1 MHVGKKL
8 VVGWMR
14 WTEIRHAGA
23 AALVCA
29 FLLLAAGASGQA
41 GKAGAPQ
48 ADPAQPGAGAAQGGQ
63 RLTAGP
69 TYTSADGK
77 SADGKGSD
85 GKPDPKFPNVDVVF
99 TLSGPDGSPIAAKP
113 GDLKLF
119 SQGTELGT
127 ATAIHTFEQTGHGL
141 TAILAL
147 DASGSMRGAP
157 INAIHATI
165 AKFVGQARTQDRVE
179 VVTFADETKY
189 DVPFGASQDAL
200 KQELETVQPR
210 GKFTHLYDGLLDA
223 MDQFKGNQ
231 PKRRQIVVISDG
243 HDEGSTHT
251 LADVVVKA
259 NKQNVVIDAI
269 GLTRDRGEF
278 LTSLQQMANDT
289 GGTYRRAMTAD
300 DLDHDIDAGIQA
312 NRQTP
317 VASFKTAH
325 LAADN
330 ALHSTQLRWKPGNLT
345 AAAFVNT
352 PQRSWWQNPL
362 VWVLG
367 GCFLAGMVLLAIS
380 WFGSKSGAKG
390 NAATAAPVPAPPP
403 VPSAFAPAPPPMN
416 PRQTP
421 TTFEGSSG
429 SGSRTP
435 TAPET
440 LPAPGAFAPRAGK
453 PAVTSIEPQFPAAG
467 TAQIAIGTGDT
478 AEKLSPGKD
487 ILGRERN
494 KTRLAAFF
502 DAPNEGP
509 YALIRVQNGEMAGMA
524 IPMTFAIFSLG
535 ALAGNSLILP
545 GDETI
550 SGQHLRF
557 FWEGSIL
564 KVEDLNSTNGT
575 FLNAARLG
583 PGRQL
588 LRPGDE
594 VRVGQ
599 TVLVLDRV

>member
-1 MHVGKKL
+1 MRVGKKL
-8 VVGWMR
+8 NLS
-14 WTEIRHAGA
+14 WTKTRHNGA
-23 AALVCA
+23 AALAGA
-29 FLLLAAGASGQA
+29 FLLLTSAGALGQA
-41 GKAGAPQ
+41 AA
-48 ADPAQPGAGAAQGGQ
+48 AQAQGGQ

-69 TYTSADGK
+69 TYSSADGK
-77 SADGKGSD
+77 S
-85 GKPDPKFPNVDVVF
+85 DPKFPNVDVVF
-99 TLSGPDGSPIAAKP
+99 TLIGADGKPIPAKP

-127 ATAIHTFEQTGHGL
+127 ATSIQTFEQTKHGL

-157 INAIHATI
+157 INAIHSTI
-165 AKFVGQARTQDRVE
+165 AKFVGQARKQDQVE

-189 DVPFGASQDAL
+189 DVPFGSTQDAM

-223 MDQFKGNQ
+223 MDQFKSSQ

-259 NKQNVVIDAI
+259 NKLNVAIDAI

-289 GGTYRRAMTAD
+289 GGTYQRAMNAD
-300 DLDHDIDAGIQA
+300 DLDHEMDAGIKATQ
-312 NRQTP
+312 QTP

-330 ALHSTQLRWKPGNLT
+330 ALHSTQLKWKPGNLT
-345 AAAFVNT
+345 ATAFVST

-367 GCFLAGMVLLAIS
+367 GCFLAGIVLLAIS
-380 WFGSKSGAKG
+380 WFGSKGKAVV
-390 NAATAAPVPAPPP
+390 AAAAPVPPP
-403 VPSAFAPAPPPMN
+403 VPPGFAPAPPSVS
-416 PRQTP
+416 PRPAP
-421 TTFEGSSG
+421 TSYEGSSG
-429 SGSRTP
+429 PGGRTP
-435 TAPET
+435 TAPDT
-440 LPAPGAFAPRAGK
+440 VPAPGAFAPRAGK
-453 PAVTSIEPQFPAAG
+453 PAVTSVEPPLPFGG
-467 TAQIAIGTGDT
+467 TAQVPVGTGD
-478 AEKLSPGKD
+478 AAGKVHPD
-487 ILGRERN
+487 ILGKDRG
-494 KTRLAAFF
+494 KTKLAAFF
-502 DAPNEGP
+502 DAPDAGP
-509 YALIRVQNGEMAGMA
+509 YALIRVQNGEMAGMT
-524 IPMTFAIFSLG
+524 IPMTTATFILG
-535 ALAGNSLILP
+535 ALGGNSLILP
-545 GDETI
+545 GDTTI
-550 SGQHLRF
+550 SGQHLKF

-575 FLNAARLG
+575 FLNTMRLG

-594 VRVGQ
+594 VRIGQ

>member
-1 MHVGKKL
+1 MLAGKKL
-8 VVGWMR
+8 GLN
-14 WTEIRHAGA
+14 WTRTRHICAGA
-23 AALVCA
+23 LALA
-29 FLLLAAGASGQA
+29 FLLLWAVDGRGQA
-41 GKAGAPQ
+41 P
-48 ADPAQPGAGAAQGGQ
+48 AAQAAAAPGKPQ
-63 RLTAGP
+63 FTAGP

-77 SADGKGSD
+77 SSD
-85 GKPDPKFPNVDVVF
+85 GKSDPKFPNVDVVF
-99 TLSGPDGSPIAAKP
+99 TLIGADGKPIQAKP

-127 ATAIHTFEQTGHGL
+127 ANSIHTFEQTGHGL

-189 DVPFGASQDAL
+189 DVPFGSSQDAM
-200 KQELETVQPR
+200 KQELQTVQPR
-210 GKFTHLYDGLLDA
+210 GKFTHLFDGLLDA
-223 MDQFKGNQ
+223 MDQFKNNQ

-243 HDEGSTHT
+243 HDEGSTKT

-259 NKQNVVIDAI
+259 NKLNVTIDAI
-269 GLTRDRGEF
+269 GLTRDHGEY
-278 LTSLQQMANDT
+278 LTNLQQMAEDT
-289 GGTYRRAMTAD
+289 GGTYRRAMNAG
-300 DLDHDIDAGIQA
+300 DLDREIDAGILA
-312 NRQTP
+312 NRQTQ

-330 ALHSTQLRWKPGNLT
+330 ALHSTLLKWKPGNLS
-345 AAAFVNT
+345 APAFVST

-367 GCFLAGMVLLAIS
+367 GCFLAGIVLLAIS
-380 WFGSKSGAKG
+380 WFGSKSKG
-390 NAATAAPVPAPPP
+390 SAAVAPPTPLPPP
-403 VPSAFAPAPPPMN
+403 VPAGFAP
-416 PRQTP
+416 TP
-421 TTFEGSSG
+421 TALSPRPTPTSFEGNSG
-429 SGSRTP
+429 PGGRTP

-440 LPAPGAFAPRAGK
+440 PQAPGAFAPRAGK
-453 PAVTSIEPQFPAAG
+453 PAVTSVEAQLPFSG
-467 TAQIAIGTGDT
+467 TAQVPVGTGE
-478 AEKLSPGKD
+478 AAAKVNPD
-487 ILGRERN
+487 ILGKDRG

-502 DAPNEGP
+502 DAPDAGP
-509 YALIRVQNGEMAGMA
+509 YALIRVQNGEMAGMT
-524 IPMTFAIFSLG
+524 IPMTSVTFSLG

-545 GDETI
+545 GDATI
-550 SGQHLRF
+550 SGQHLKL

-564 KVEDLNSTNGT
+564 KVEDLGSTNGT
-575 FLNAARLG
+575 FLNTLRLG

-594 VRVGQ
+594 VRIGQ
-599 TVLVLDRV
+599 TVLVLDRA

>member
-1 MHVGKKL
+1 MLVGKKL
-8 VVGWMR
+8 VVSWMNG
-14 WTEIRHAGA
+14 TGMRHTGA

-29 FLLLAAGASGQA
+29 FVLLTATSAPGQVPKAKAAPAQAGAGQ
-41 GKAGAPQ
+41 P
-48 ADPAQPGAGAAQGGQ
+48 DPAPGGQ
-63 RLTAGP
+63 RMTAGP

-77 SADGKGSD
+77 SSD
-85 GKPDPKFPNVDVVF
+85 GKSDPKFPNVDVVF
-99 TLSGPDGSPIAAKP
+99 TLTGPDGQPIQAKP

-127 ATAIHTFEQTGHGL
+127 ATSIHTFEQTGHGL

-259 NKQNVVIDAI
+259 NKLSVVIDGI
-269 GLTRDRGEF
+269 GLTRDHGEF

-289 GGTYRRAMTAD
+289 GGTYQRAMTAE

-317 VASFKTAH
+317 VASFKTQH

-345 AAAFVNT
+345 ATAFVST
-352 PQRSWWQNPL
+352 PQRNWWQNPL

-390 NAATAAPVPAPPP
+390 QAAGVAPAAPLPPPPP
-403 VPSAFAPAPPPMN
+403 VPAGFAPAPPLVA

-421 TTFEGSSG
+421 TTFESKSG
-429 SGSRTP
+429 PGGRTP

-453 PAVTSIEPQFPAAG
+453 PAVTSIESQFPMAG
-467 TAQIAIGTGDT
+467 TAQVEIGAGE
-478 AEKLSPGKD
+478 AAGKLGAGKD
-487 ILGRERN
+487 ILGKERG

-502 DAPNEGP
+502 DAPDGGP
-509 YALIRVQNGEMAGMA
+509 YALIRVQNGDMAGTT
-524 IPMTFAIFSLG
+524 IPMTATTFSLG

-545 GDETI
+545 GDATI
-550 SGQHLRF
+550 SGQHLKF

-575 FLNAARLG
+575 FLNTMRLS

-594 VRVGQ
+594 VRIGQ

>member
-1 MHVGKKL
+1 MLVGKRLGLSWIK
-8 VVGWMR
+8 
-14 WTEIRHAGA
+14 TRHAGA
-23 AALVCA
+23 AALAGA
-29 FLLLAAGASGQA
+29 FLLLTSIGALGQA
-41 GKAGAPQ
+41 SNGQ
-48 ADPAQPGAGAAQGGQ
+48 AQGGQ

-77 SADGKGSD
+77 S
-85 GKPDPKFPNVDVVF
+85 DPKFPNVDVVF
-99 TLSGPDGSPIAAKP
+99 TLSGPDGKPIAVKP
-113 GDLKLF
+113 ADLKLF

-165 AKFVGQARTQDRVE
+165 AKFVGQARKQDQVE

-189 DVPFGASQDAL
+189 DVPFGSSQDAM
-200 KQELETVQPR
+200 KQQLETVQPR

-223 MDQFKGNQ
+223 MDQFKSTQ

-243 HDEGSTHT
+243 HDEGSKHT

-269 GLTRDRGEF
+269 GLTRDHGEY

-289 GGTYRRAMTAD
+289 GGTYQRAMTAE
-300 DLDHDIDAGIQA
+300 DLDREIDAGIQA

-317 VASFKTAH
+317 VASFKSAH
-325 LAADN
+325 LAADG
-330 ALHSTQLRWKPGNLT
+330 TQHTTLLKWKPGNLT
-345 AAAFVNT
+345 ATAFVNT
-352 PQRSWWQNPL
+352 PLRSWWQNPL

-367 GCFLAGMVLLAIS
+367 GCFLAGIVLLAIS
-380 WFGSKSGAKG
+380 WFGSKSKG
-390 NAATAAPVPAPPP
+390 NAAVATPAPLPPP
-403 VPSAFAPAPPPMN
+403 VPAGFAP
-416 PRQTP
+416 TP
-421 TTFEGSSG
+421 TAVSPRPAPTSYEASSG
-429 SGSRTP
+429 LGGRTP
-435 TAPET
+435 TAPDS
-440 LPAPGAFAPRAGK
+440 AQASGAFGPRAGK
-453 PAVTSIEPQFPAAG
+453 PAVTSVEPQFPFSG
-467 TAQIAIGTGDT
+467 TAQVPVVSDDATG
-478 AEKLSPGKD
+478 KVNPGKD
-487 ILGRERN
+487 ILGKERG

-502 DAPNEGP
+502 DAPDAGP
-509 YALIRVQNGEMAGMA
+509 YALIRVQSGEMAGIT
-524 IPMTFAIFSLG
+524 IPMTSATFSLG
-535 ALAGNSLILP
+535 ALGGNSLILP
-545 GDETI
+545 GDATI
-550 SGQHLRF
+550 SGQHLKF

-564 KVEDLNSTNGT
+564 KVEDLGSTNGT

-594 VRVGQ
+594 VRIGQ

>member
-1 MHVGKKL
+1 MRVGKML
-8 VVGWMR
+8 GLS
-14 WTEIRHAGA
+14 WTKKWHIGA

-29 FLLLAAGASGQA
+29 FLLLTSTGAPGQAASGQ
-41 GKAGAPQ
+41 
-48 ADPAQPGAGAAQGGQ
+48 
-63 RLTAGP
+63 RMTAGP

-77 SADGKGSD
+77 S
-85 GKPDPKFPNVDVVF
+85 DPKFPNVDVVF
-99 TLSGPDGSPIAAKP
+99 TLIGTDGKPIAAKP
-113 GDLKLF
+113 ADLKLF

-165 AKFVGQARTQDRVE
+165 AKFVGQARKQDQVE

-189 DVPFGASQDAL
+189 DVPFGSSQDAM
-200 KQELETVQPR
+200 KQELETVAPR

-223 MDQFKGNQ
+223 MDQFKSTQ

-243 HDEGSTHT
+243 HDEGSKHT

-259 NKQNVVIDAI
+259 NKQNVTIDAI
-269 GLTRDRGEF
+269 GLTRDHGEY

-289 GGTYRRAMTAD
+289 GGTYQRAMNAD
-300 DLDHDIDAGIQA
+300 DLDREMDAGIKATQ
-312 NRQTP
+312 QTP

-325 LAADN
+325 LAADG
-330 ALHSTQLRWKPGNLT
+330 ALHSTQLKWKPGNLMAT
-345 AAAFVNT
+345 AFVNT
-352 PQRSWWQNPL
+352 PQRKWWQNPL

-367 GCFLAGMVLLAIS
+367 GCFLAGIVLLAIS
-380 WFGSKSGAKG
+380 WFGSKSKG
-390 NAATAAPVPAPPP
+390 NAVVAVPAPLPPP
-403 VPSAFAPAPPPMN
+403 VPAGFAP
-416 PRQTP
+416 TP
-421 TTFEGSSG
+421 TAVSPRSTPTSYEGSSG
-429 SGSRTP
+429 PGGRTP
-435 TAPET
+435 TAPDSAQ
-440 LPAPGAFAPRAGK
+440 APGAFVPRAGK
-453 PAVTSIEPQFPAAG
+453 PAIPTVEPQFPLSGTAQVPVGDAAG
-467 TAQIAIGTGDT
+467 TLNPA
-478 AEKLSPGKD
+478 KD
-487 ILGRERN
+487 ILGKERG

-502 DAPNEGP
+502 DAPDVGP
-509 YALIRVQNGEMAGMA
+509 YALIRVQNGEMAGMT
-524 IPMTFAIFSLG
+524 IPMTSATFSLG
-535 ALAGNSLILP
+535 ALGGNSLILP

-550 SGQHLRF
+550 SGQHLKF

-564 KVEDLNSTNGT
+564 KVEDLGSTNGT

-594 VRVGQ
+594 VRIGQ

>member
-1 MHVGKKL
+1 MLGL
-8 VVGWMR
+8 N
-14 WTEIRHAGA
+14 WTGIRHTGT

-29 FLLLAAGASGQA
+29 VLLLTAAGGRSQA
-41 GKAGAPQ
+41 KAGPSPAGQVPAGPAPS
-48 ADPAQPGAGAAQGGQ
+48 GQ

-77 SADGKGSD
+77 SSD
-85 GKPDPKFPNVDVVF
+85 GKSDPKFPNVDVVF
-99 TLSGPDGSPIAAKP
+99 TLTGADGKPIAAKQ

-127 ATAIHTFEQTGHGL
+127 ATAIRTFEQTGHGL
-141 TAILAL
+141 AAILAL

-165 AKFVGQARTQDRVE
+165 AKFVGQARTQDQVE

-189 DVPFGASQDAL
+189 DVPFGASKDAL

-210 GKFTHLYDGLLDA
+210 GKFTHLYDGLMDA
-223 MDQFKGNQ
+223 MDQFKSNQ

-259 NKQNVVIDAI
+259 NKLNVVIDSI
-269 GLTRDRGEF
+269 GLTRDHGEY

-289 GGTYRRAMTAD
+289 GGTYQRAMNAD
-300 DLDHDIDAGIQA
+300 DLDHEIDAGIQA
-312 NRQTP
+312 NRLTP
-317 VASFKTAH
+317 VASFKTQH

-330 ALHSTQLRWKPGNLT
+330 ALHTTLLKWKPGSLT
-345 AAAFVNT
+345 ATTFVNT

-362 VWVLG
+362 VWILG
-367 GCFLAGMVLLAIS
+367 GCFLAGIVLLAIS
-380 WFGSKSGAKG
+380 SFGSKSGAKAS
-390 NAATAAPVPAPPP
+390 AAAVPVPAPPP
-403 VPSAFAPAPPPMN
+403 LPAAFTPVAPPVS

-421 TTFEGSSG
+421 TSYEGG
-429 SGSRTP
+429 SGHGGRSS

-440 LPAPGAFAPRAGK
+440 MPAPGSFAPRVST
-453 PAVTSIEPQFPAAG
+453 PAPTSVEPQFSAAG
-467 TAQIAIGTGDT
+467 TAQVPAGAGEVDG
-478 AEKLSPGKD
+478 KFNPGKD
-487 ILGRERN
+487 ILGKERG

-502 DAPNEGP
+502 DAPDAGP
-509 YALIRVQNGEMAGMA
+509 YALIRVQNGEMAGMT
-524 IPMTFAIFSLG
+524 IPMTSATFSLG

-545 GDETI
+545 GDETV
-550 SGQHLRF
+550 SGQHLKL

-575 FLNAARLG
+575 FLNATRLA